1 MLKYYFIEM
10 KYWYKSNVKQS
21 FIEPQYEKAIL
32 QSSRR
37 KVVKAIAEVGGAAK
51 FSTISKMTGVKD
63 NNLLHHLD
71 VLIQYGIVEQVA
83 NGPYALKYKT
93 PLCFIFGD
101 KPEKENISY
110 IGLLGERN
118 EREEPETSVAL
129 QLLKRHS
136 GIEPGI
142 AYVVTSTA
150 AAGSWKNI
158 ELPVQWILCDGE
170 SITDIDKIRRK
181 VEVVL
186 RDLIK
191 EHLVI
196 MDCTS
201 FNKPATIA
209 IYGLAQT
216 YLVPLIY
223 VYEPRHKLKWLISK
237 EDLIRKFK
245 V

>member
-1 MLKYYFIEM
+1 MEQGF
-10 KYWYKSNVKQS
+10 S
-21 FIEPQYEKAIL
+21 EPQYDKAIQQ
-32 QSSRR
+32 QSR
-37 KVVKAIAEVGGAAK
+37 KKIVKAIAEVGGAAK
-51 FSTISKMTGVKD
+51 FSVISKMTGVKD

-83 NGPYALKYKT
+83 DGPYILKYKT
-93 PLCFIFGD
+93 PLCFIFGE
-101 KPEKENISY
+101 KLQKENTSY

-118 EREEPETSVAL
+118 ERNEAETSVAL
-129 QLLKRHS
+129 KLLRKDS
-136 GIEPGI
+136 GIDVGI
-142 AYVVTSTA
+142 VYVVTSTA
-150 AAGSWKNI
+150 AAESWKDVD
-158 ELPVQWILCDGE
+158 LPVQWILCDGE
-170 SITDIDKIRRK
+170 SITDIDKIRK
-181 VEVVL
+181 KIQVVL

-209 IYGLAQT
+209 MYALAQI

-223 VYEPRHKLKWLISK
+223 VYEPQRKLKWLISK
-237 EDLIRKFK
+237 EYLIQRFK

>member
-1 MLKYYFIEM
+1 M
-10 KYWYKSNVKQS
+10 KYREEENKMKQRYA
-21 FIEPQYEKAIL
+21 EPQYDRAV
-32 QSSRR
+32 QQPSRS
-37 KVVKAIAEVGGAAK
+37 KVVKAIAEEGGAAK
-51 FSTISKMTGVKD
+51 FSTISKKTGVRD

-71 VLIQYGIVEQVA
+71 VLIQYGIVEQIA
-83 NGPYALKYKT
+83 NGPYVLKYKT

-101 KPEKENISY
+101 KPVKENISY

-118 EREEPETSVAL
+118 ERGEPETSVAL
-129 QLLKRHS
+129 QLLRKQS
-136 GIEPGI
+136 GIDPGI

-150 AAGSWKNI
+150 AAESWKNI
-158 ELPVQWILCDGE
+158 DLQVQWILCDGE
-170 SITDIDKIRRK
+170 AITHIDSIRKK

-209 IYGLAQT
+209 MYALAQT

-223 VYEPRHKLKWLISK
+223 VYEPIRKLKWLISK
-237 EDLIRKFK
+237 EDLIRRFK